1 MEPLASCGDASQK
14 RKRKT
19 LYNHQEVLAL
29 FTNLDTDSESNYEDS
44 GCEFEL
50 GKCRSHG
57 QHDSDSD
64 SDNSDRSRSRSPSGS
79 RSKDY
84 QPPPKRKKKAGSS
97 EGPTKK
103 GRGIVANQEKG
114 QQKER
119 AKINLNLEK
128 DRLRKQ
134 TLMI

>member
-114 QQKER
+114 QQKG
-119 AKINLNLEK
+119 KGK
-128 DRLRKQ
+128 DKS
-134 TLMI
+134 